1 MDAPT
6 QRNLGLGL
14 TIGGGL
20 SMAGALVVAGYARS
34 SMTAGSV
41 DASLLLMREAWG
53 CVAAAGVALLAG
65 TLVLERY
72 RRAREASVSA

>member
-14 TIGGGL
+14 MIGGAL
-20 SMAGALVVAGYARS
+20 SMAGALVVAGYARTT
-34 SMTAGSV
+34 MTPDTVA
-41 DASLLLMREAWG
+41 ANLLLMREAWG

-72 RRAREASVSA
+72 RRAREGSASA